1 MDESRLR
8 LQVKTLWLIS
18 SVALVVFVV
27 VAAFAFG
34 NGPSPGDPDPSQPQV
49 GVSDPSELYDPVLA
63 DEPLPDGYRQLLG
76 RDMIQP
82 VYAPLF
88 ADADEVDWADDTDVI
103 GVAGVE
109 EAKAYPVSH
118 LNHRE
123 MVIDDIEGIPIL
135 VSW

>member
-1 MDESRLR
+1 MDEGQQR
-8 LQVKTLWLIS
+8 LQVKILWQLGSLVLIVFVGVAIFAFS
-18 SVALVVFVV
+18 GSPADPLASQALVEVPNSADV
-27 VAAFAFG
+27 
-34 NGPSPGDPDPSQPQV
+34 
-49 GVSDPSELYDPVLA
+49 YDPVVA
-63 DEPLPDGYRQLLG
+63 NEPLPEGYRQLLG
-76 RDMIQP
+76 RDMILP

-88 ADADEVDWADDTDVI
+88 VDADGVDWPDDTDVI

-118 LNHRE
+118 LNRRE